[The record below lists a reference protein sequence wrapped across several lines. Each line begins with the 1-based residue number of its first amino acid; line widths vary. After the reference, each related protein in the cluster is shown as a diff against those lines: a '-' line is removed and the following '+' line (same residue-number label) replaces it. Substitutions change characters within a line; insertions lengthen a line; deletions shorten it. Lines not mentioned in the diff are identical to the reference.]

1 MSTLLGAHCIC
12 FCFVA
17 NGNKYV
23 IPIRISGNQTEIFC
37 YDAVVKYGKYV
48 KWSVNI
54 KTIENGLFAN
64 KWKLICSK
72 RLSRIYFKHIGFFC
86 IVSDLIT
93 KISTDYRT
101 YLIRVIEEK
110 IYLPQIIVWKT
121 LFKHKV
127 SLLTKNT

>member
-23 IPIRISGNQTEIFC
+23 ISIRISGNQTEFFC

-64 KWKLICSK
+64 KRKLICSK
-72 RLSRIYFKHIGFFC
+72 RLSRIYFKHIGFF
-86 IVSDLIT
+86 L
-93 KISTDYRT
+93 YRIWFNNKDQ
-101 YLIRVIEEK
+101 YWLQDVFDSGNWRK
-110 IYLPQIIVWKT
+110 NLLAANYCLKDIIQT
-121 LFKHKV
+121 
-127 SLLTKNT
+127 